1 VCASWSPLHRR
12 RWLIDSL
19 LIKVQSPG
27 RAADASSNTAPV
39 LRHGSDGTARRASRA
54 EKSLDGPC
62 AVRRG
67 PQVWGACACTEPACA
82 RGAGRGLARAEIMA
96 RTSRDVMA

>member
-1 VCASWSPLHRR
+1 VCASWPPLHRR

-27 RAADASSNTAPV
+27 RASDASSNTAPV

-67 PQVWGACACTEPACA
+67 PQVWGACA